1 MTDSLVTIMGSSYFE
16 PISVLLERLKK
27 YENIVSN
34 DVQAG
39 YQVNGFASS
48 ICLLAVVC
56 LESHVMRVRYIN
68 KASQQEIYRLQV
80 PVYLKKVYPDFP
92 FEAELFE
99 IHILRDVVAHNHLWE
114 ISFSW
119 DDEKDMILNAITKL
133 SSGDTKYQNENYVDA
148 KNNKTKT
155 LGLNI
160 NPIKVDAS
168 DAKIVL
174 HVMWKVMLFLEN
186 KNRNQCYVSHLTVK
200 DEGEI
205 VKFGEV
211 IGLPD
216 TCT

>member
-1 MTDSLVTIMGSSYFE
+1 
-16 PISVLLERLKK
+16 
-27 YENIVSN
+27 
-34 DVQAG
+34 
-39 YQVNGFASS
+39 
-48 ICLLAVVC
+48 
-56 LESHVMRVRYIN
+56 
-68 KASQQEIYRLQV
+68 
-80 PVYLKKVYPDFP
+80 
-92 FEAELFE
+92 
-99 IHILRDVVAHNHLWE
+99 
-114 ISFSW
+114 
-119 DDEKDMILNAITKL
+119 MILNAITKW
-133 SSGDTKYQNENYVDA
+133 SSGDTKYQNENFVDA

-200 DEGEI
+200 HEGEI